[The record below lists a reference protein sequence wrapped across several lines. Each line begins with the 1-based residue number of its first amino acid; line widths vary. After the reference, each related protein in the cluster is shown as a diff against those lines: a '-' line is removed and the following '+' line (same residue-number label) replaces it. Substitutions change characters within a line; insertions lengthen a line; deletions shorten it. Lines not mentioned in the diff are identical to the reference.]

1 MIILTDEI
9 ERYLTSCRLQ
19 RRLDA
24 KTVKSYRIDL
34 LQFASYTTTLE
45 FVPSRALI
53 LQYVEHLNVLFKP
66 RTVKRK
72 IASLKAFL
80 NYLEDEQLVEVSPF
94 ARIKLRLKEP
104 KTLPRTIPIA
114 DIEKILHLAHEELS
128 FATGSARKTALR
140 NTIIVEL
147 LFSTGMRVSE
157 LCRLTLGDIDYNNG
171 TILIWGKGAKERILR
186 VGNETIL
193 ELLREYRDA
202 SLPRTQPLLKNRDG
216 KPLSEQSV
224 RITLQHFEKRANLQ
238 IHITPHM
245 FRHSFA
251 TSLLEAN
258 VDIRYIQKMLGHSSI
273 TTTQIYTEVSA
284 AKQNDILLNYHP
296 RNRMSI

>member
-80 NYLEDEQLVEVSPF
+80 NYL
-94 ARIKLRLKEP
+94 A
-104 KTLPRTIPIA
+104 
-114 DIEKILHLAHEELS
+114 
-128 FATGSARKTALR
+128 
-140 NTIIVEL
+140 
-147 LFSTGMRVSE
+147 
-157 LCRLTLGDIDYNNG
+157 
-171 TILIWGKGAKERILR
+171 
-186 VGNETIL
+186 
-193 ELLREYRDA
+193 
-202 SLPRTQPLLKNRDG
+202 
-216 KPLSEQSV
+216 
-224 RITLQHFEKRANLQ
+224 
-238 IHITPHM
+238 
-245 FRHSFA
+245 
-251 TSLLEAN
+251 
-258 VDIRYIQKMLGHSSI
+258 QKH
-273 TTTQIYTEVSA
+273 
-284 AKQNDILLNYHP
+284 
-296 RNRMSI
+296 